1 MIRIRKLVIEI
12 KWKEKKARKIRIKE
26 EDKKLVNKPNNVR
39 SRKQTK
45 RRDSKIKKKKEEK
58 AIKIRIRW
66 GQGRRRGKG

>member
-26 EDKKLVNKPNNVR
+26 EDKKLVNKPNNIR

-45 RRDSKIKKKKEEK
+45 RRDSKIIIKGEVM
-58 AIKIRIRW
+58 KIRIRW